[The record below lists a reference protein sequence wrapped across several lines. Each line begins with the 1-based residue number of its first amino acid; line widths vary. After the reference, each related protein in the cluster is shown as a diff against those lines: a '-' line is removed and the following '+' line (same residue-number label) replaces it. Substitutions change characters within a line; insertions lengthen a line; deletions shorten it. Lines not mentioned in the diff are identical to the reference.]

1 VEAWHQEWPATPGAQ
16 QVDGGEVV
24 VEVVVEVEE
33 EEEEAAEDRRSRR
46 GISVAFVF
54 VRTAMDV
61 R

>member
-24 VEVVVEVEE
+24 VEVEE
-33 EEEEAAEDRRSRR
+33 EEEEEAEDRRSRR